1 MVRRIAYNNYL
12 SSGGE
17 ILTMNDIKNILIIVM
32 TSIISLLLYI
42 TKNLMDTNHLL
53 ARDNVELTEEIF
65 KMRQQTK

>member
-1 MVRRIAYNNYL
+1 
-12 SSGGE
+12 
-17 ILTMNDIKNILIIVM
+17 MNDIKNILIIVM

-53 ARDNVELTEEIF
+53 ARENVELTEETF

>member
-32 TSIISLLLYI
+32 ASIISLLLYI

-53 ARDNVELTEEIF
+53 ARENVELTEEIF
-65 KMRQQTK
+65 KMR